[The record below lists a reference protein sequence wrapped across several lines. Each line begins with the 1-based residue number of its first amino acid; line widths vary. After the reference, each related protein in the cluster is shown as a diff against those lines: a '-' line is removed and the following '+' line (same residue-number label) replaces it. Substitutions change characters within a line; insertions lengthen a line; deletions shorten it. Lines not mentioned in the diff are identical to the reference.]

1 MFVLEIAFGI
11 VLLIAAIHFWI
22 TKRKNEFEVS
32 LIAKQID
39 KSTQMKKTLAMGL
52 YLRFCSEGTSDDSKS
67 NKYTK
72 NFIKQ
77 DPLQFE
83 LFVAEVMEAYFG
95 GSTWVSPASGDFGV
109 DIEHEREDG
118 LYLGQVKCYKNDLSY
133 EPIALVHSN
142 MVKRGAKGGFV
153 VTTSGFTENA
163 REYAKGLNIE
173 LIDGVKLVEYWLEG
187 LEKTENVIQDLG
199 IEYK

>member
-11 VLLIAAIHFWI
+11 VLLIAVVHFWI
-22 TKRKNEFEVS
+22 TKRKNELETS
-32 LIAKQID
+32 LIAQQID

-52 YLRFCSEGTSDDSKS
+52 YLRFCREGENDDNE

-77 DPLQFE
+77 DPYQFE

-95 GSTWVSPASGDFGV
+95 GTTWVSPASGDFGV
-109 DIEHEREDG
+109 DIEHQREDG
-118 LYLGQVKCYKNDLSY
+118 LYLGQVKCYKHDLPFD
-133 EPIALVHSN
+133 PIALVHSN

-153 VTTSGFTENA
+153 VTTGGFSENA

-173 LIDGVKLVEYWLEG
+173 LIDGVRLVEYWLEG
-187 LEKTENVIQDLG
+187 LEKTENIIQDLG
-199 IEYK
+199 IDYK